1 MPWDFVLIL
10 VVLGI
15 VVPWRGAARF
25 RRLLALAELKTAD
38 RLALYASTIAFQWLA
53 AAIVAW
59 RAHARGLAAA
69 ELALQ
74 VPHKFLAGSVAVLL
88 SLAVILFQLASLR
101 RLARTPPEKRGLLG
115 AVTEKLMPRD
125 AVEIFAFVAL
135 AATAALCE
143 EFLYRGFVY
152 AAFNRIS
159 SGAAAAA
166 VVASAVFFALAH
178 LYQGVQGLRATF
190 VAGLILGMV
199 RLFTAS
205 LVPCIAA
212 HFFADLTAGLAA
224 RPILA
229 KAALTA
235 RHSSTLGP
243 QGKPERPN
251 RSGETSAR
259 FYLLVI

>member
-15 VVPWRGAARF
+15 LVPWRGAARF
-25 RRLLALAELKTAD
+25 RRLLTLGELRSAD

-59 RAHARGLAAA
+59 RAYARQLDASA
-69 ELALQ
+69 LALQ
-74 VPHKFLAGSVAVLL
+74 VPREFLAGSSAVLL
-88 SLAVILFQLASLR
+88 SVAVVLFQLASLR
-101 RLARTPPEKRGLLG
+101 RLARTPREKRGTLG

-125 AVEIFAFVAL
+125 TVERLAFVAL

-152 AAFNRIS
+152 AAFERATGGS
-159 SGAAAAA
+159 AVAA
-166 VVASAVFFALAH
+166 VIASAVFFALAH
-178 LYQGVQGLRATF
+178 LYQGAQGLRATF
-190 VAGLILGMV
+190 VVGLILGAV
-199 RLFTAS
+199 RSITAS

-229 KAALTA
+229 RQTQATA
-235 RHSSTLGP
+235 QQTTSFASQSAEGMQRGDGEGHQNNST
-243 QGKPERPN
+243 KE
-251 RSGETSAR
+251 
-259 FYLLVI
+259 